1 MAAGVRLAMWSGPRN
16 ISTALMRSWE
26 NRPDTMV
33 VDEPLYAHYLAETG
47 IDHPGRDEV
56 VEAGETDWRVV
67 VEGLLAP
74 LPDGIRVFYQ
84 KQMAHHL
91 LPGIGREWVGELTN
105 VLLIRD
111 PREVVASYLR
121 SRSQVTV
128 DDIGLRQQTSLFADL
143 AAAGRVPLVID
154 AADFLTDPERYLR
167 GLCDLVGVPFDER
180 MLTWPSGSRDSDGL
194 WAPHW
199 YAAVRES
206 TGFAP
211 YQRREVSLSG
221 QGERVAEECRPLYEE
236 LRERRWT
243 GPSPRIAG

>member
-128 DDIGLRQQTSLFADL
+128 DDIGLRQQTSLYADL
-143 AAAGRVPLVID
+143 AAVGRVPLVID

-236 LRERRWT
+236 LRARRWT

>member
-47 IDHPGRDEV
+47 IDHPARDEV

-128 DDIGLRQQTSLFADL
+128 DDIGLRQQTSLYADL
-143 AAAGRVPLVID
+143 AAVGRVPLVID

-236 LRERRWT
+236 LRARRWT